1 MLNAAVDC
9 TRSTEGHNSRQ
20 GKSIK
25 TRNEKRRAR
34 CTGYCNGCIGQ
45 AREIGCG
52 ITWETQMSK
61 TTEPDPLLG
70 DNVFK
75 MAAGIQQDKSW

>member
-52 ITWETQMSK
+52 IT
-61 TTEPDPLLG
+61 
-70 DNVFK
+70 
-75 MAAGIQQDKSW
+75 

>member
-9 TRSTEGHNSRQ
+9 IRSTEGHHSRQ
-20 GKSIK
+20 GKSIR

-34 CTGYCNGCIGQ
+34 CTGYCNGCIAQ
-45 AREIGCG
+45 ARLVAESL
-52 ITWETQMSK
+52 ERQMNK

-70 DNVFK
+70 DKVFK
-75 MAAGIQQDKSW
+75 MAAGIQQDKS